1 MPGDHGHGGA
11 APPGAALS
19 AWELLEVAA
28 VLGLVAAAGGYVV
41 AVLLSRVRTPWPARR
56 TVAWLAGLACAATAV
71 AGPLAAA
78 ARASFTAHMAGH
90 LLLGMVAPLLLALGA
105 PVTALLRALP
115 VRGARAVSRVLRSA
129 PVRVLTHPLVA
140 AGLVGGGLWLLYA
153 TPLLALSHASPAAH
167 AAVHAHTLLAGY
179 VLTASV
185 VGRDPDPHR
194 ASAAVRTA
202 AVVLV
207 AAAHA
212 VLAKHLYGHP
222 PAGVDAADAR
232 SGALLMYY
240 GGDAVDLVLLVLVA
254 AGWYAAGGRRV
265 AAAPAASAPS
275 RVDDPQ
281 VTAPQVAPSPRP
293 YDDERAPARRHAR
306 RAARA

>member
-1 MPGDHGHGGA
+1 MSGHGHGTAAAGA
-11 APPGAALS
+11 PMS

-28 VLGLVAAAGGYVV
+28 VLGLAAAAGGYLV
-41 AVLLSRVRTPWPARR
+41 AVLLARVRTPWPARR
-56 TVAWLAGLACAATAV
+56 TIAWLTGLACAAVAV

-78 ARASFTAHMAGH
+78 ARASFTAHTATH
-90 LLLGMVAPLLLALGA
+90 LLLGMVAPLLLVLGA

-115 VRGARAVSRVLRSA
+115 VRGARAVSRVLRSP
-129 PVRVLTHPLVA
+129 PVRVLTHPLA
-140 AGLVGGGLWLLYA
+140 AAALVGGGLWLLYA
-153 TPLLALSHASPAAH
+153 TPLLALSHASAAVH
-167 AAVHAHTLLAGY
+167 AAVHAHTLAAGY
-179 VLTASV
+179 VLTAAV

-194 ASAAVRTA
+194 ASATVRTA

-207 AAAHA
+207 SATHA

-222 PAGVDAADAR
+222 PAGVDTADAR
-232 SGALLMYY
+232 AGAQLMFY

-254 AGWYAAGGRRV
+254 AGWYAAAGRRLV
-265 AAAPAASAPS
+265 AAAPAAPS
-275 RVDDPQ
+275 
-281 VTAPQVAPSPRP
+281 PQVAPSRRP